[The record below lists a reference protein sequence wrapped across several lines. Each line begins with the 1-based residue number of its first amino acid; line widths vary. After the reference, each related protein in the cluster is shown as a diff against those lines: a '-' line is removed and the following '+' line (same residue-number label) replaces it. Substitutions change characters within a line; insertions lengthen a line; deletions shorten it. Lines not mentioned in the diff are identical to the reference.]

1 MVGSEQEDPCFS
13 TIDVSY
19 YRDAMEMEVG
29 LSHSQL
35 YSEKNKLIIFVG
47 VSYYELSLIV
57 LRGADG
63 LANLRGER
71 ERGR

>member
-1 MVGSEQEDPCFS
+1 
-13 TIDVSY
+13 
-19 YRDAMEMEVG
+19 MEMEVG
-29 LSHSQL
+29 LSNSQL